1 MRADPRGAVD
11 PGEAVGREG
20 MVDRLWQA
28 LVDRSVVLQARGGLG
43 KSTLVRLAIA
53 DAPTTWRGRRIACGE
68 LASVEALPHALVES
82 LWSEHAE
89 PGPRLR
95 GVIEGAVAGG
105 RFRPG
110 QPQGPASEALA
121 LLREAVAAELA
132 DRAGGLLL
140 ALDDIDRFLDAHT
153 NRGLELAELIAAVD
167 ELLHEQPRL
176 RLLLVSN
183 GKLRRAVER
192 IRPRPLAQSPLASL
206 GELRTIMLEP
216 LGSEAAARLAAMLL
230 LGESITARD
239 RAGLARRIADAVD
252 QVPRWIH
259 AVAFELGKSRTPVGE
274 GRLDELLARV
284 LVDPSDPWGTRADLA
299 PVLHVYAEPT
309 RRIAISILDRIAQA
323 GAEGLRFADL
333 HGQFAVETTLD
344 ADALRRVLD
353 ELHGD
358 QLTTD
363 IGGHLRFAATMLRRT
378 WMVLRKLEA
387 G

>member
-1 MRADPRGAVD
+1 MRADPRGALD

-20 MVDRLWQA
+20 AVERLWQV
-28 LVDRSVVLQARGGLG
+28 LGERSLILQARGGLG
-43 KSTLVRLAIA
+43 KSTLVRMVIA
-53 DAPTTWRGRRIACGE
+53 EAPAPWRGCRIACGE
-68 LASVEALPHALVES
+68 LASVEALPIAIVEALGAAP
-82 LWSEHAE
+82 AE

-95 GVIEGAVAGG
+95 DVIAAARASG
-105 RFRPG
+105 RL
-110 QPQGPASEALA
+110 PASSQADTIA
-121 LLREAVAAELA
+121 LLREAIAAELA
-132 DRAGGLLL
+132 DAPETTGGLLL
-140 ALDDIDRFLDAHT
+140 ALDDIDRFLAGHES
-153 NRGLELAELIAAVD
+153 RGLELAELIASLD

-183 GKLRRAVER
+183 AKLRRAVER
-192 IRPRPLAQSPLASL
+192 IRPRPLAQSPLAML

-216 LGSEAAARLAAMLL
+216 LGAEAGARLAAMLL

-239 RAGLARRIADAVD
+239 RPGLARKLSDAVD
-252 QVPRWIH
+252 HVPRWIH

-284 LVDPSDPWGTRADLA
+284 LVDASDPWGMRADLA
-299 PVLHVYAEPT
+299 LVLHVYAEPT

-323 GAEGLRFADL
+323 GAAGLSFAAL

-358 QLTTD
+358 QLTEES
-363 IGGHLRFAATMLRRT
+363 GGQLRFAATLLRRT
-378 WMVLRKLEA
+378 WVVLRKLEA